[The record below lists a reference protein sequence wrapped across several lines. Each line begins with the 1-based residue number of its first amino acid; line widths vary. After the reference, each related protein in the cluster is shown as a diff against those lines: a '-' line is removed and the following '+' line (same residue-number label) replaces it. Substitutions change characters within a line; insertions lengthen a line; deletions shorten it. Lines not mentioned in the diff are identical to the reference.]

1 MTFPSGIPLLA
12 LPPPLVRLAWGS
24 VCSLTQRFSRM
35 SFEKLDRET
44 EKGIT
49 VSLGIDPKPDEKDPN
64 GGAA

>member
-1 MTFPSGIPLLA
+1 
-12 LPPPLVRLAWGS
+12 
-24 VCSLTQRFSRM
+24 M